1 MLFLPNRD
9 IALEFFTRTL
19 GRASSDPSRVQ
30 AACGALRALSAIGN
44 VIVFT
49 FTAARVKQE
58 IAKEGIFPWS
68 LYLASSYDFSFRHGF
83 RRLPAHAAGHQLHT
97 QKAPA
102 AALALHWVVTSILIL
117 AAVLGTAA
125 ETASEDTFSHLPGY
139 SLLLTAFAYGL
150 DIMWFSVIGIAML
163 RLRLWPGSTW
173 RKKSP
178 VPHALGVVA
187 AVVFTVTNVVPLVLI
202 WVPDP
207 REKFMSR
214 SDGKVP
220 WFASQTMAVTIMVAG
235 VLYWAGFKFYLWQRR
250 SAKGEVLTVT
260 RSPVFWSPNDGQR
273 RGGQRPLVLLF
284 EIIRLQWN
292 WVPEEKDKKEN
303 KDEGGQGIQLGALDG
318 SQGSEGRD
326 WRTST
331 VRQSV
336 GFC

>member
-102 AALALHWVVTSILIL
+102 AALALHWVVTTILIL

-260 RSPVFWSPNDGQR
+260 RSPVFWSPKDGQR
-273 RGGQRPLVLLF
+273 PGGQRVLVLLF

-292 WVPEEKDKKEN
+292 WVPEESNER
-303 KDEGGQGIQLGALDG
+303 GQGVRLSVLDG

-326 WRTST
+326 QRTST
-331 VRQSV
+331 VRQSM
-336 GFC
+336 GLY